1 MTPGLLT
8 LDRHPPAARALS
20 PIANQLRC
28 RLHPIPSNRTC
39 PDDRH
44 MAQPQASAKDGPEP
58 LDRSGSES
66 DAWLDALRG
75 SGPTRDQ
82 AVARLHALLIRAAHW
97 QVARCADAGDVGHGD
112 IATRAAD
119 DALRAVLS
127 SLDEGHQTTRFATW
141 ACKFALIE
149 AAAGVRRQVWHQRPV
164 GSDPDGW
171 VGTIEALT
179 GPDCRP
185 ADAALL
191 RAVVPCIRDDL
202 TADQRRVL
210 VAVAIE
216 EVPLDVLAE
225 RLNVTRGTLHTTLH
239 DARHRVRGAL
249 DEKGL
254 LVETPCDEA

>member
-1 MTPGLLT
+1 MK
-8 LDRHPPAARALS
+8 AAR
-20 PIANQLRC
+20 
-28 RLHPIPSNRTC
+28 
-39 PDDRH
+39 
-44 MAQPQASAKDGPEP
+44 
-58 LDRSGSES
+58 
-66 DAWLDALRG
+66 
-75 SGPTRDQ
+75 
-82 AVARLHALLIRAAHW
+82 W
-97 QVARCADAGDVGHGD
+97 QVARCADAGDIGHGD
-112 IATRAAD
+112 IATCAAD

-127 SLDEGHQTTRFATW
+127 NLDEVRQPTRFTIW

-149 AAAGVRRQVWHQRPV
+149 AAAGVRRHVWQQRPV

-171 VGTIEALT
+171 LRTIEALT
-179 GPDCRP
+179 GPDCCR

-225 RLNVTRGTLHTTLH
+225 RLNVTRGTLHTTLY
-239 DARHRVRGAL
+239 DARRRVRGAL

-254 LVETPCDEA
+254 LVEAPCDEA

>member
-1 MTPGLLT
+1 MTLSILT
-8 LDRHPPAARALS
+8 LDRPPTRRRALS
-20 PIANQLRC
+20 PIANRLRC
-28 RLHPIPSNRTC
+28 RLHPIPSNRTY
-39 PDDRH
+39 PDDRR
-44 MAQPQASAKDGPEP
+44 MAQPRSPANDGPQP
-58 LDRSGSES
+58 LDRSWSES
-66 DAWLDALRG
+66 DAWLDALRR

-82 AVARLHALLIRAAHW
+82 AVARLHALLIRAARW
-97 QVARCADAGDVGHGD
+97 QVARCADARDVGHGD

-119 DALRAVLS
+119 DALRAVLI
-127 SLDEGHQTTRFATW
+127 SLDEVRQPTRFATW

-149 AAAGVRRQVWHQRPV
+149 AAAGVRRHVWQQRPV

-171 VGTIEALT
+171 VWTIEALT
-179 GPDCRP
+179 SPDCCP

-216 EVPLDVLAE
+216 KVPLDVLAE
-225 RLNVTRGTLHTTLH
+225 RLNVTRGTLHATLH
-239 DARHRVRGAL
+239 DARRRVRGAL

-254 LVETPCDEA
+254 LVEAPCDEA